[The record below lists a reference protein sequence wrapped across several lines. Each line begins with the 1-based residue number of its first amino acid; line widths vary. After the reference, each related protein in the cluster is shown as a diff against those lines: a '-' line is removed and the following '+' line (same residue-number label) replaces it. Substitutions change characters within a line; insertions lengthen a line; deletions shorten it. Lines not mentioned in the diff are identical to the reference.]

1 MGISPYLIANSV
13 TGLVAQRLIRKI
25 CPYCMTTYKPELSE
39 REFLDDD
46 IVEVKKGTGCHICNN
61 TGYKGRIAIHE
72 MAIIDRTLRTLI
84 SSKAP
89 MDEIQAYAIE
99 EQGMMTL
106 KESAMEL
113 VRKGITSPQ
122 ELIKISYYQ

>member
-1 MGISPYLIANSV
+1 
-13 TGLVAQRLIRKI
+13 
-25 CPYCMTTYKPELSE
+25 
-39 REFLDDD
+39 
-46 IVEVKKGTGCHICNN
+46 
-61 TGYKGRIAIHE
+61 